1 MYTFFGKEERASTSA
16 FMVGVNVYM
25 CYTFLFYILLIFEE
39 AYKKKILFW
48 ILEMSS
54 VNSNGTGRSPSIKE
68 DGLAQLSQYK

>member
-1 MYTFFGKEERASTSA
+1 
-16 FMVGVNVYM
+16 M